1 MTRSTL
7 LLTGDQ
13 QLISLFSSILIQ
25 TLLFSFSSDN
35 KYFAQA
41 ATGPGLYR
49 VLSSAKRARQR
60 HPKEWQRGRVFHHH
74 QPLPLRTSAHSSR
87 FFQPGP
93 SPPSTP
99 PARPTP
105 PTTPAFDHDIA
116 AHNQFLIL
124 LENAKLSQAMMYAE
138 GTKRNNRSNIKQFIL
153 FCVKF
158 KRPVCPTDRETLM
171 AFARLEAATMAYGSI
186 KNIFSSIKF
195 LHRALNEPFPEDD
208 WQVESTLKAI
218 KRELSGAAHQTL
230 PITPD
235 ILMKMYLFIDIAKPK
250 GLANWACF
258 LTSFYC
264 LLRKSSAVPTSLAKF
279 DPVKGLS
286 RLKVSFP
293 TSRNICMVLL
303 THSKTDQFGNRNMIV
318 PMVTN
323 PIQALCPVFHMKAL
337 FTRFSLNENHP
348 AFSYQDNNTVKCI
361 TYDGFTKELRRLLNA
376 AGYKANSYS
385 GHSFRRGAAT
395 YLYSLGADPLLIQAS
410 GDWKTDCFHR
420 YVFLS
425 LDQRLQAQEKMAHKT
440 LF

>member
-1 MTRSTL
+1 MFCSNPSR
-7 LLTGDQ
+7 
-13 QLISLFSSILIQ
+13 
-25 TLLFSFSSDN
+25 LFSFHFQLICFSS
-35 KYFAQA
+35 QA
-41 ATGPGLYR
+41 ASGPGLYR
-49 VLSSAKRARQR
+49 VLSSARQARQR
-60 HPKEWQRGRVFHHH
+60 HPKEWQRGRVFRHH
-74 QPLPLRTSAHSSR
+74 QPLPPGNSAHSSQ
-87 FFQPGP
+87 FSQPGP
-93 SPPSTP
+93 SQPSPPTP
-99 PARPTP
+99 PPTP
-105 PTTPAFDHDIA
+105 PTSPAFDHDRA
-116 AHNQFLIL
+116 AHSQFLTL

-138 GTKRNNRSNIKQFIL
+138 GTKRNNRSNIKQFII

-158 KRPVCPTDRETLM
+158 NRPVCPTDRETLM

-195 LHRALNEPFPEDD
+195 LHRALNEPFPDDD
-208 WQVESTLKAI
+208 WQLESTLKAI
-218 KRELSGAAHQTL
+218 KRELSGAVHQTL

-235 ILMKMYLFIDIAKPK
+235 ILLKMYLFIDISKPK
-250 GLANWACF
+250 GLADWACF

-279 DPVKGLS
+279 NPVKGLS

-318 PMVTN
+318 PMVAN
-323 PIQALCPVFHMKAL
+323 PVQALCPVFHMKTL
-337 FTRFSLNENHP
+337 FSRFSLNASLP
-348 AFSYQDNNTVKCI
+348 AFSYQDKNTVKCV

-376 AGYKANSYS
+376 AGFKANSYS

-395 YLYSLGADPLLIQAS
+395 HLYSLGADPLLIQAS

-425 LDQRLQAQEKMAHKT
+425 LDQRLQAQEKMALNT